1 MSKSSDIADLLD
13 HLELNDAFL
22 AAQYPADIEDFC
34 KVYPE
39 KVIGLALVGP
49 NETNSSAFEI
59 IAERILMI
67 NSEHGPTKTAAND
80 FKKDLKKASTY
91 EIKNYE
97 ILPWSDISI
106 DHPKQLF
113 ESLSNFF
120 GSMGSKKNAFAK
132 SKVDGKF
139 KDTYF
144 SIEGSGPPLIL
155 FPFTLSAAQWK
166 PVIPLLAEKFTVITL
181 SGPNLGFIPVLESRA
196 ALPTYQTMISSLV
209 SIMNITPNGKI
220 LELGCGTGALC
231 RQVLNL
237 RQDISLTGVDINT
250 YLLNGAIQIAENE
263 DLHVNNY
270 IDEKEFTEKNFSE
283 AGELNFAYSDAID
296 IPFPDNFF
304 DAVYS
309 VTVLEEC
316 DADKAIKEIV
326 RVVKP
331 GGSIGIIV
339 RAIDMPQ
346 WFNFD
351 ITGELKH
358 KLNIPLQLKSTY
370 GIADKSLYDQMRKNG
385 LHESIN
391 FPSMV
396 AVPRGKDKN
405 LFEWFLRRTRQTLNA
420 DEKIELDVELS
431 NISDKSNLIY
441 SMPFHCSIGWKKS

>member
-1 MSKSSDIADLLD
+1 MSKSSDISDLLD

-49 NETNSSAFEI
+49 NETNSSAFET
-59 IAERILMI
+59 IADRTLMI
-67 NSEHGPTKTAAND
+67 NSEHGPTKTVAND
-80 FKKDLKKASTY
+80 FKKDLKKASTF

-97 ILPWSDISI
+97 ILPWSDIAI
-106 DHPKQLF
+106 DHPKQLL

-120 GSMGSKKNAFAK
+120 GSLGSKNAFVK
-132 SKVDGKF
+132 PKVDGNI

-144 SIEGSGPPLIL
+144 SIKGSGPPLIL

-166 PVIPLLAEKFTVITL
+166 PIVPLLAEKFTVITL

-196 ALPTYQTMISSLV
+196 ALPTYRAMISSLV
-209 SIMNITPNGKI
+209 SIMNITPKGKI

-237 RQDISLTGVDINT
+237 RPELSLTGVDINT
-250 YLLNGAIQIAENE
+250 YLLNGAIRIAENE
-263 DLHVNNY
+263 NLYVNNY
-270 IDEKEFTEKNFSE
+270 IEEKEFSE
-283 AGELNFAYSDAID
+283 TILFEPGELNFAYSDAID
-296 IPFPDNFF
+296 IPFPNNFF
-304 DAVYS
+304 DSVYS

-316 DADKAIKEIV
+316 DAEKAIKEMV

-331 GGSIGIIV
+331 GGSIGVIV

-346 WFNFD
+346 WFNFN
-351 ITGELKH
+351 IIGELKY

-370 GIADKSLYDQMRKNG
+370 GIADKSLYEQMRKNG
-385 LHESIN
+385 LQETIN

-396 AVPRGKDKN
+396 TVPRGKYKN
-405 LFEWFLRRTRQTLNA
+405 LFEWFLRRTRQTLNE

-431 NISDKSNLIY
+431 NIPDKSNLIY
-441 SMPFHCSIGWKKS
+441 SMPFHCSVGWKKP

>member
-1 MSKSSDIADLLD
+1 MSKSSDIAELLD

-34 KVYPE
+34 KVHPE
-39 KVIGLALVGP
+39 KIIGLALVGP

-59 IAERILMI
+59 IGERVLII
-67 NSEHGPTKTAAND
+67 NSEHGPTKTAADD
-80 FKKDLKKASTY
+80 FKKDIKVASTF
-91 EIKNYE
+91 EIKDYE

-113 ESLSNFF
+113 KSLSKFF
-120 GSMGSKKNAFAK
+120 GSIASKKNVLAK
-132 SKVDGKF
+132 SKRDGKF
-139 KDTYF
+139 KDIYF
-144 SIEGSGPPLIL
+144 SIEGCGPPLIL

-166 PVIPLLAEKFTVITL
+166 PITPLLSENFTVITL
-181 SGPNLGFIPVLESRA
+181 SGPSLGFIPVLESRA
-196 ALPTYQTMISSLV
+196 ALPTYQAMISSLV
-209 SIMNITPNGKI
+209 SIMNIKQNGKI

-231 RQVLNL
+231 RQVLSL
-237 RQDISLTGVDINT
+237 RPDISLTGVDINT

-263 DLHVNNY
+263 NLYVNNY
-270 IDEKEFTEKNFSE
+270 IDEKELSEKNF
-283 AGELNFAYSDAID
+283 AKPGELNFAYSDAID

-304 DAVYS
+304 DAIYS

-316 DADKAIKEIV
+316 DADKAIKEMV

-331 GGSIGIIV
+331 GGSMGVIV

-346 WFNFD
+346 WFNLD

-370 GIADKSLYDQMRKNG
+370 GIADKSLYEHMRKNG
-385 LHESIN
+385 LQETIN

-405 LFEWFLRRTRQTLNA
+405 LFQWFLRRTRQTLNE

-431 NISDKSNLIY
+431 NIPDKSNLIY